1 MRDAVIHPE
10 KRGVEGEGEGPRRG
24 RDGAKAWAQPRALR
38 ERDQVEV
45 LKIHPRNV
53 GRFPDQRHDHL
64 RVVIR
69 GLSRM
74 DPSLLGPDHV
84 VDVREHAALLVHD
97 AHADRVGG
105 AFDPQGAQS
114 NP

>member
-1 MRDAVIHPE
+1 MRDAVIHPQ
-10 KRGVEGEGEGPRRG
+10 KRDVEGEGEGPRRG

-74 DPSLLGPDHV
+74 DPD
-84 VDVREHAALLVHD
+84 RESTRLNSSHRTISYAAFCLTK
-97 AHADRVGG
+97 
-105 AFDPQGAQS
+105 QTKT
-114 NP
+114 